1 MLVKRLWEG
10 LAALPGV
17 RLYGPPPSPQRG
29 PVVSYSVEGYD
40 PQEFTAALDAARG
53 IQARAGLHCAPKM
66 HQALDTFDAGGL
78 VRMSVGWATT
88 VEEID
93 EVLGVASAIAGA

>member
-1 MLVKRLWEG
+1 MHR
-10 LAALPGV
+10 ALG
-17 RLYGPPPSPQRG
+17 
-29 PVVSYSVEGYD
+29 
-40 PQEFTAALDAARG
+40 
-53 IQARAGLHCAPKM
+53 
-66 HQALDTFDAGGL
+66 TFDAGGL